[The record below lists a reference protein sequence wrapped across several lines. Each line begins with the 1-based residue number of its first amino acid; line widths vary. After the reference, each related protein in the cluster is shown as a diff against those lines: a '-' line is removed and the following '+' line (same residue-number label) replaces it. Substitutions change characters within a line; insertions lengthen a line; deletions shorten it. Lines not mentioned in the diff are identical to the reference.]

1 MLELPD
7 FSSIKEVAT
16 RTKLSRSSVHRAIRL
31 GRLRVL
37 RPDGVRR
44 LLIPA
49 DALRAFLQPSPR
61 CETNAPRRSA
71 ATGTTRDSG
80 TCGASPPG
88 QPDEEDPE
96 ATHGAEDRGI
106 SNGTAE

>member
-61 CETNAPRRSA
+61 VRDECAPPE
-71 ATGTTRDSG
+71 RDNRNNEG
-80 TCGASPPG
+80 
-88 QPDEEDPE
+88 
-96 ATHGAEDRGI
+96 
-106 SNGTAE
+106 